1 MIVLND
7 LLDYNGYKIYQDT
20 EMFCFSLDSVL
31 LANFVTINKK
41 VSNILDIGCGNA
53 VIPLILSTRT
63 NASITGVEIQKDV
76 FKLAVK
82 SVNYNKCDRQI
93 KIINGDINELY
104 KNIESDSFD
113 TITCNPP
120 YFKINE
126 FTKQNLSS
134 YKRIARHEIHL
145 DIEKVCLIAKKLLKN
160 NGNIAIVHR
169 TNRLIEIIEN
179 MKKNNIEPKKIQFI
193 YPKESSESNL
203 VLIEGIKNGRAGLKL
218 LPPLYVHNNDG
229 SYTEIINKM
238 FKSKEE

>member
-1 MIVLND
+1 M
-7 LLDYNGYKIYQDT
+7 
-20 EMFCFSLDSVL
+20 
-31 LANFVTINKK
+31 
-41 VSNILDIGCGNA
+41 
-53 VIPLILSTRT
+53 
-63 NASITGVEIQKDV
+63 
-76 FKLAVK
+76 
-82 SVNYNKCDRQI
+82 
-93 KIINGDINELY
+93 
-104 KNIESDSFD
+104 
-113 TITCNPP
+113 
-120 YFKINE
+120 
-126 FTKQNLSS
+126 
-134 YKRIARHEIHL
+134 
-145 DIEKVCLIAKKLLKN
+145 KN

>member
-134 YKRIARHEIHL
+134 YKRIARHEVYL
-145 DIEKVCLIAKKLLKN
+145 DIEK
-160 NGNIAIVHR
+160 
-169 TNRLIEIIEN
+169 IIE
-179 MKKNNIEPKKIQFI
+179 K
-193 YPKESSESNL
+193 
-203 VLIEGIKNGRAGLKL
+203 
-218 LPPLYVHNNDG
+218 
-229 SYTEIINKM
+229 
-238 FKSKEE
+238 